1 MQNITITV
9 TEAGT
14 AVARTY
20 SYKIAVDDNV
30 LAERT
35 LTPVQ
40 TQQVQEM
47 VSQYFSLQKD
57 GCFAAAKDY
66 LPILG
71 KTLTQLFIK
80 SGDQDLFASIPSG
93 GHLTVVSPM
102 PEVLLLPWEMLSLS
116 ERPAAAGADADA
128 MHSIIRLPGIESRL
142 AGAASQP
149 APGPLRVIFLAAEPL
164 DYEEEELAIE
174 RISEG
179 LDTDLL
185 ICEEGTDEELKEK
198 AAAFRPH
205 LVALACQAKLSGGV
219 PVLSMLGPSGRP
231 VHLTAED
238 LADALKDCGAVGVI
252 LSGRQSENPQA
263 IHLLSQ
269 KLAESIPLT
278 VAWNAPT
285 SAARPLYQSLA
296 KGQSMDESILA
307 ARREKAAAAP
317 SSDQALV
324 TAPARYSIY
333 DLPEIYSPRERAPAA
348 ALCRRLLSLPG
359 LPEGAAECFVD
370 RRREIQQLSSALL
383 DGRTQTAIITG
394 KGGSGKS
401 TLATLFA
408 RRLEAAGYSI
418 LAIYGSPNSRI
429 SSARVIEA
437 AAAYFSSKG
446 DGALAGILK
455 DPGRPIRDRQNILL
469 ETMKSSRI
477 LMVWDGLA
485 LDGKSG
491 RISDPDLGEL
501 YMQILRGTLSG
512 RLIITCEKLP
522 ADALTLPARAA
533 HCKLQGLGQAAFVRY
548 LLQDRMIADRYKRG
562 EITYSALAGLHP
574 AAQGLPARLTLTAKA
589 LERGDPAPG
598 EDPLSRL
605 IALLSPASARALSQA
620 AAYCIAINQA
630 GIAAVCGLPEE
641 RAAAN
646 ARDWQDHHLAKA
658 NGGLWTVP
666 SFLQISL
673 QAKLSPEEQR
683 SAQKSAGDFLR
694 SLAEAGRS
702 SEIRLTRLD
711 CMLEA
716 RGHYL
721 AAGDADNA
729 IAVTARI
736 SSYLKRHGYY
746 SEIIRLNQE
755 LLGRNMSSA
764 VPIAWIARAH
774 LDLGEYRTAAK
785 CYEQALQIAPDADAY
800 YGLGTALIHQE
811 KHDLARDSLQKSMQ
825 AYRAAGDPSGE
836 AASMSRLATI
846 DMLKGEND
854 AAMEKLQKIEEIMR
868 SLGDIKGE
876 AATLQEMARLDMLRH
891 DYDRARQWLA
901 RSKERLLEG
910 GDSKG
915 AAFSLFNLAS
925 LDLEKGDYSAAGAE
939 FGEALPLFVEMG
951 DRAGQAAILHSLGMI
966 HSQSGEKEK
975 ASESFQEALRINQEL
990 GDKPAEAGALFQLG
1004 ALAVQQDKMQ
1014 EGLRLM
1020 ALAAVVLRSIKSDDV
1035 KNVEPLVERLA
1046 AQLSL
1051 TQEQFMVMVQEAIQ
1065 SYVLDRGWGLVE
1077 KAWGKGKEN

>member
-9 TEAGT
+9 IEAGT

-20 SYKIAVDDNV
+20 SYKIAVDGNV

-57 GCFAAAKDY
+57 GSFAAAKDY

-71 KTLTQLFIK
+71 KALTQLFIK

-116 ERPAAAGADADA
+116 ERPAAAGADAER
-128 MHSIIRLPGIESRL
+128 SIIRLPGTGSKL
-142 AGAASQP
+142 AAAASQP
-149 APGPLRVIFLAAEPL
+149 APGPLRVLFLAAEPL
-164 DYEEEELAIE
+164 DYEAEEQAME

-185 ICEEGTDEELKEK
+185 ICEEGTNEELKEK

-205 LVALACQAKLSGGV
+205 LVALACQAKLSGGA
-219 PVLSMLGPSGRP
+219 PVLSMQGPSGRP
-231 VHLTAED
+231 VLLKAED
-238 LADALKDCGAVGVI
+238 LADALKQSGAVGII

-263 IHLLSQ
+263 IHLLCQ
-269 KLAESIPLT
+269 KLAESIPLA

-285 SAARPLYQSLA
+285 SAGRPLYQSLA
-296 KGQSMDESILA
+296 KGQSINEAILA
-307 ARREKAAAAP
+307 VRREAAAA
-317 SSDQALV
+317 SSDKAPA
-324 TAPARYSIY
+324 TAPARHSVY
-333 DLPEIYSPRERAPAA
+333 DLPEIYSSQEMAPAA
-348 ALCRRLLSLPG
+348 AICRRLLSLPG
-359 LPEGAAECFVD
+359 LPEGGADCFVD
-370 RRREIQQLSSALL
+370 RRREIQQLSSAML

-408 RRLEAAGYSI
+408 RQLEAAGYSI

-429 SSARVIEA
+429 SSSRVIEA
-437 AAAYFSSKG
+437 AAAHFSSKG

-455 DPGRPIRDRQNILL
+455 DSGRPIRDRQNILL

-485 LDGKSG
+485 LDVKSG
-491 RISDPDLGEL
+491 RISDPNLGDL
-501 YMQILRGTLSG
+501 YMQMLRGTLSG

-522 ADALTLPARAA
+522 ADALTLPSRAA
-533 HCKLQGLGQAAFVRY
+533 HCELEGLSQAAFIRY

-562 EITYSALAGLHP
+562 KVTYSALAGLHP
-574 AAQGLPARLTLTAKA
+574 AAHGLPASLAMTAKA
-589 LERGDPAPG
+589 LERVDLAPG

-646 ARDWQDHHLAKA
+646 ARDWQDHHLATA

-702 SEIRLTRLD
+702 KEIRLTRLD

-721 AAGDADNA
+721 DAGDADNA
-729 IAVTARI
+729 IAVTSRI
-736 SSYLKRHGYY
+736 SGYLKRHGYY

-755 LLGRNMSSA
+755 LLDRNIPSA
-764 VPIAWIARAH
+764 APIAWIARAH
-774 LDLGEYRTAAK
+774 LDLGEYRMAAK

-800 YGLGTALIHQE
+800 YGLGTALMHQE
-811 KHDLARDSLQKSMQ
+811 KHDLAKEMLQKSAQ
-825 AYRAAGDPSGE
+825 AYRAAGDSSGE
-836 AASMSRLATI
+836 ASSMSRLATI

-854 AAMEKLQKIEEIMR
+854 AAMEKLQKIAEVMR
-868 SLGDIKGE
+868 GLGDIKGE

-939 FGEALPLFVEMG
+939 FGEALPLFVENG

>member
-20 SYKIAVDDNV
+20 ACRIAVDDNV

-57 GCFAAAKDY
+57 ATATAAKDY

-80 SGDQDLFASIPSG
+80 SGDQDLFASVPPG
-93 GHLTVVSPM
+93 GCLTVVSPI
-102 PEVLLLPWEMLSLS
+102 PDVLLLPWEMLSLS
-116 ERPAAAGADADA
+116 EKPDAAGADA
-128 MHSIIRLPGIESRL
+128 MRSIIRRPGIESRL
-142 AGAASQP
+142 AAASGQP
-149 APGPLRVIFLAAEPL
+149 APGPLRVLFLAAEPL
-164 DYEEEELAIE
+164 DYESEEQAME

-179 LDTDLL
+179 LDMNLAV
-185 ICEEGTDEELKEK
+185 CEEGTFEELKEM

-205 LVALACQAKLSGGV
+205 LVALACQAKLSGGA
-219 PVLSMLGPSGRP
+219 PVLSMPGPSGRP
-231 VHLTAED
+231 VLLNAED
-238 LADALKDCGAVGVI
+238 LAASLKDCGTVGII
-252 LSGRQSENPQA
+252 LSGRQGENPQA
-263 IHLLSQ
+263 IHLLCQ
-269 KLAESIPLT
+269 KLAESIPLA

-285 SAARPLYQSLA
+285 SAGWPLYQSLA
-296 KGQSMDESILA
+296 RGQSMDESILA
-307 ARREKAAAAP
+307 VRREAAEQP
-317 SSDQALV
+317 SDQAPV

-333 DLPEIYSPRERAPAA
+333 DLPEIYSSQERAPAA
-348 ALCRRLLSLPG
+348 ALCRKQLSLIG
-359 LPEGAAECFVD
+359 LPEGAADCFVD
-370 RRREIQQLSSALL
+370 RRPEIQQHSSALL

-394 KGGSGKS
+394 PVGSGKS
-401 TLATLFA
+401 ALATYFA
-408 RRLEAAGYSI
+408 RRLEAAGYSV
-418 LAIYGSPNSRI
+418 LAIYGSPNNRI

-437 AAAYFSSKG
+437 AAAHFSSKG
-446 DGALAGILK
+446 DGALAGIFK
-455 DPGRPIRDRQNILL
+455 DPGRSIRDRQNILL
-469 ETMKSSRI
+469 ETMKSARI
-477 LMVWDGLA
+477 LMVWDDLA
-485 LDGKSG
+485 IDGKNG
-491 RISDPDLGEL
+491 RISDPYLGEF
-501 YMQILRGTLSG
+501 YMQMLRGTLSG

-533 HCKLQGLGQAAFVRY
+533 HCKLEGLGQAAFVRY
-548 LLQDRMIADRYKRG
+548 LLQDRTISDRYKRG
-562 EITYSALAGLHP
+562 EVTYSDLAGHHQ
-574 AAQGLPARLTLTAKA
+574 AAKGLPAHLTLTAKA
-589 LERGDPAPG
+589 LDAGDLAAS
-598 EDPLSRL
+598 EDPQNRL
-605 IALLSPASARALSQA
+605 IALLSPSSARALSQA
-620 AAYCIAINQA
+620 AVYCIAINQA
-630 GIAAVCGLPEE
+630 GIAAICGLPEE
-641 RAAAN
+641 QAAAS
-646 ARDWQDHHLAKA
+646 ARAWQEYHLATA
-658 NGGLWTVP
+658 SGELWTVP
-666 SFLQISL
+666 SFLKISL
-673 QAKLSPEEQR
+673 QAKLSPEEQQA
-683 SAQKSAGDFLR
+683 SQKSAGDFLR

-702 SEIRLTRLD
+702 SDIRLSRLD
-711 CMLEA
+711 CMLQA

-721 AAGDADNA
+721 DAGDAGNA
-729 IAVTARI
+729 VAATARI
-736 SSYLKRHGYY
+736 SGYLKRHGYY

-755 LLGRNMSSA
+755 LLDRNVPSA
-764 VPIAWIARAH
+764 APIAWIAKAH
-774 LDLGEYRTAAK
+774 LDQGEYRKAAK
-785 CYEQALQIAPDADAY
+785 CYEQALEITPDADAY
-800 YGLGTALIHQE
+800 YGLGTALMHQE
-811 KHDLARDSLQKSMQ
+811 KHDLARESLQKSTE
-825 AYRAAGDPSGE
+825 AYRAAGDQSGE

-854 AAMEKLQKIEEIMR
+854 AAMEKLQKIAEVMR
-868 SLGDIKGE
+868 NLGDIKGE

-901 RSKERLLEG
+901 RSKERLLAG

-925 LDLEKGDYSAAGAE
+925 LDLEKGDYSAACAE
-939 FGEALPLFVEMG
+939 FSEALPLFVENG

-966 HSQSGEKEK
+966 HSQAGEKEK
-975 ASESFQEALRINQEL
+975 AAESFQEALRINQEL

-1004 ALAVQQDKMQ
+1004 ALAIQQDKMQ

-1051 TQEQFMVMVQEAIQ
+1051 TQEQFMVMVQEVLQ